1 MKMKT
6 NDELAALIDRVKA
19 GDREAFM
26 NVTNLYQ
33 KKVFLLAY
41 SFFNNRDDA
50 LDIVQETFLRFFQKA
65 HMFKKGRN
73 FQSWLLQIAKN
84 LCIDHYRKHHSKN
97 HLFETER
104 DVEDINPGPEN
115 SLTKNESVELRD
127 AFSRCLV
134 KLTEKQRL
142 IFVLKH
148 YNQLEYKEIA
158 QVLNIA
164 SGTVKSL
171 HFKAVQN
178 LRVLIK
184 PYLGGSYERL

>member
-1 MKMKT
+1 MDR

-19 GDREAFM
+19 GDSEAFM
-26 NVTNLYQ
+26 TVTHLYQ
-33 KKVFLLAY
+33 KKIFLLAY
-41 SFFNNRDDA
+41 SFFNNKDDA

-65 HMFKKGRN
+65 HLFKKGKN

-84 LCIDHYRKHHSKN
+84 LCIDHYRKYHSKK
-97 HLFETER
+97 HLYDTER
-104 DVEDINPGPEN
+104 DIEDINPGSEN
-115 SLTKNESVELRD
+115 SITKNEAAELKD
-127 AFSRCLV
+127 VFSRCLE
-134 KLTEKQRL
+134 KLTEKQRM

-164 SGTVKSL
+164 CGTVKSL

-178 LRVLIK
+178 LRAFIK
-184 PYLGGSYERL
+184 PYLGGSYEGL